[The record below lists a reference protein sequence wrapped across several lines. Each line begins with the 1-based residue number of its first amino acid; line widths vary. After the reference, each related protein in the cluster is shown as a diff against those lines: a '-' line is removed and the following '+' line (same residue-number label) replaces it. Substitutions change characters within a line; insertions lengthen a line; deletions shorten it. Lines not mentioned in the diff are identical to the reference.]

1 MLVPNPNMEG
11 LMRKRQLA
19 RTFTAGAA
27 FAGLLLIGMSVI
39 PSPGRADNEG
49 NGTDNEEQLA
59 QIGLNVAS
67 SSGIVLNMNHKDRK
81 LVGLGS
87 FLVNVA
93 GDCNGCHT
101 KDPTTE
107 YVNPT
112 GNPYLLHPP
121 FTGVKKVNPA
131 TYLGGGSYFA
141 TLPTG
146 NPAPTGTVD
155 IYSRNL
161 TPDISGLPEGGHSL
175 SDFIQ
180 IMRTGV
186 DFDHLHT
193 NLTAPLN
200 GNVLQVMPWPNF
212 QNMTDHQLKAI
223 WTFLSAIPCIDTVVA
238 GQPQL
243 RNTCQ

>member
-1 MLVPNPNMEG
+1 
-11 LMRKRQLA
+11 MRKNGWLQTL
-19 RTFTAGAA
+19 TTCVA
-27 FAGLLLIGMSVI
+27 FAALVLLGMSI
-39 PSPGRADNEG
+39 LPAPGRADNSG
-49 NGTDNEEQLA
+49 NGTDNEQQMS

-67 SSGIVLNMNHKDRK
+67 SDGIVLNMRNKDQK
-81 LVGLGS
+81 LVGYGS

-101 KDPTTE
+101 QNPMTE
-107 YVNPT
+107 WAPT
-112 GNPYLLHPP
+112 GNPYLLQPP
-121 FTGVKKVNPA
+121 FKGVKKVNAA
-131 TYLGGGSYFA
+131 TYLGGGQLFA

-146 NPAPTGTVD
+146 NPAPTGSVG

-161 TPDISGLPEGGHSL
+161 TPDNTGLPEGGHSL

-186 DFDHLHT
+186 DFDHLHL

-200 GNVLQVMPWPNF
+200 GAVLQVMPWPNF
-212 QNMTDHQLKAI
+212 QNMTDHQLTAI

-243 RNTCQ
+243 RNTCPQP